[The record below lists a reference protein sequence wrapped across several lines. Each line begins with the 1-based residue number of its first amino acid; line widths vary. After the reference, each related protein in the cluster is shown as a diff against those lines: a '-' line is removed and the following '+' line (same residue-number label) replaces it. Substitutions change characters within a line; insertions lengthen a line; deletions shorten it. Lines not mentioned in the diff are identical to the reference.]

1 MARRRIVATV
11 LAAGVLIGS
20 TPARALVPYVY
31 LPTSEERRGSSLGI
45 GRTAA
50 QLLQMGQAREA
61 AQLAAL
67 AVRLQP
73 DDERLWSVLAE
84 AQLRSNQLEAASRS
98 LARAKALN
106 PDKAGLW
113 FAEAAIAL
121 RSERPDEAISL
132 LRRGLQLD
140 PNNAA
145 AYFDLGNARIL
156 QNNLA
161 SALDAFE
168 QATSLKP
175 SFWEALN
182 NQALVLYEMGKQ
194 NEAIKRWRRV
204 LSIDNNPEPM
214 LALAAALHRQGGAEE
229 EALKLAKDALAGDP
243 NYVLPLHQAEQL
255 WGPQIREATADLLMH
270 SDLRDTVERAQAN
283 ATWKTSD

>member
-11 LAAGVLIGS
+11 LAAGALAWT
-20 TPARALVPYVY
+20 TPAQALVPYVY
-31 LPTSEERRGSSLGI
+31 LPTPEERRGSSIGI

-50 QLLQMGQAREA
+50 QLLQLGQPREA

-84 AQLRSNQLEAASRS
+84 AQLRSNQLTEASRS

-121 RSERPDEAISL
+121 RSERPDEAVSL

-140 PNNAA
+140 PKNAA

-156 QNNLA
+156 QRNLP
-161 SALDAFE
+161 SALEAFE
-168 QATSLKP
+168 QATGLKP

-182 NQALVLYEMGKQ
+182 NQALVLYEMGQ
-194 NEAIKRWRRV
+194 RDEAIVRWRRV
-204 LSIDNNPEPM
+204 LTIDNNPEPM
-214 LALAAALHRQGGAEE
+214 LALAAALHRRGGAEQ
-229 EALKLAKDALAGDP
+229 EALTLAKDALAGNP
-243 NYVLPLHQAEQL
+243 NYVLPLHQVEQL
-255 WGPQIREATADLLMH
+255 WGPQIRQATADLLMR
-270 SDLRDTVERAQAN
+270 SELRDTVERAQAN
-283 ATWKTSD
+283 ATWKKSN